1 MLTFESIKNHFDGLV
16 AKGENASSTAKNYTN
31 TIFRILNELDGF
43 EDIADCCNT
52 RVVDHINETYDHPG
66 TRQGVFIAFLRA
78 INTYPDFKAV
88 VNPAV
93 LTSITEGFELS
104 KTQAKELS
112 IQRQLTE
119 TVERMDSI
127 IAKIEAHFEPLS
139 DEVILVNMY
148 DEVALRKDFDAV
160 VLIVGDPDP
169 SVPRWINLATGE
181 LVIKDYNKTAK
192 KYDAVRHTLSPKML
206 GMVREVS
213 ATRNYLLTLKSET
226 LFKKM
231 KAVVPGIGSQLLRKS
246 KVSTETEGD
255 KILDPKI
262 RHDLWNQMKH
272 SPETQLSYR
281 RIIQNDL

>member
-1 MLTFESIKNHFDGLV
+1 MVTFDSIKQHFADLV
-16 AKGENASSTAKNYTN
+16 AKGENAPSTANQYITN
-31 TIFRILNELDGF
+31 IRKTLDDLDGMD
-43 EDIADCCNT
+43 DIADCINH
-52 RVVDHINETYDHPG
+52 RVVKHITETYDHPG
-66 TRQGVFIAFLRA
+66 SRQGVFLSFLRA
-78 INTYPDFKAV
+78 INTYPDLKAV
-88 VNPAV
+88 VTQAV

-119 TVERMDSI
+119 TVERMSSI

-148 DEVALRKDFDAV
+148 DEVALRKDFDDVLLV
-160 VLIVGDPDP
+160 VGNPP
-169 SVPRWINLATGE
+169 ETESRWIDLATG
-181 LVIKDYNKTAK
+181 LLTIKDFNKTNK
-192 KYDAVRHTLSPKML
+192 KYDAVRHTLSPRML
-206 GMVREVS
+206 RMIREVS

-231 KAVVPGIGSQLLRKS
+231 KAVVPHIGSQLLRKS

-255 KILDPKI
+255 KILDAKI

-272 SPETQLSYR
+272 SPETQLTYR
-281 RIIQNDL
+281 RQIIQYD